1 MLSDEEKREMLEGAQ
16 SASRRKNFRF
26 GREKDFAPYSL
37 DEYILFLNSEQKIF
51 GPFKISKQPTITK
64 FNKL

>member
-1 MLSDEEKREMLEGAQ
+1 MLSDEEKREMLKDVK
-16 SASRRKNFRF
+16 SKTRREHFRF
-26 GREKDFAPYSL
+26 ARKKDFPPYSL
-37 DEYILFLNSEQKIF
+37 DEYILFLNSVQKIF